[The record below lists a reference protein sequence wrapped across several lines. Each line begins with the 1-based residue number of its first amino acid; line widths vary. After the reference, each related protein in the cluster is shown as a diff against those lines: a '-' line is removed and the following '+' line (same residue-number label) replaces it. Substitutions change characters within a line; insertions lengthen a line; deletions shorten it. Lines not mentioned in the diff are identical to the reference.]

1 MRLTTRR
8 LLAALVVAGM
18 LVVAGCAGPS
28 NGNNSTDG
36 EGEGEI
42 TTVAPEATPAAN
54 DSAGA
59 AVEDGS
65 DDGDYALAGVDAL
78 G

>member
-1 MRLTTRR
+1 MRPTTRR

-28 NGNNSTDG
+28 NGNNSTDV
-36 EGEGEI
+36 EAEGEI

-54 DSAGA
+54 DGAGA
-59 AVEDGS
+59 AVEDG
-65 DDGDYALAGVDAL
+65 DDGDYALADVDAPV
-78 G
+78 